1 MKYLSVFSGIE
12 AASVAWE
19 PLGWT
24 PVGFSEIE
32 PFASAVLA
40 ARFPETI
47 NYGDITQHESWSG
60 IVRGS
65 VDLLVGGSP
74 CQAFSVAGLRKGLE
88 DPRGQ
93 LSLVYLQL
101 AARIRPRWIVWE
113 NVPGVL
119 SADGGRAFGAFL
131 GALVELGY
139 GFAWRVLDA
148 KHFGVPQRRRRVFL
162 VARDSGDWKSCAEV
176 LLEPA
181 GLPWNHPTSGSPW
194 KNFASNAAHGVGAG
208 GKWWDGSD
216 QSASMTTRCHDQF
229 MPDKGNFAAIVQP
242 TIGALDTHCGGTG
255 RKHQS
260 CCQGHFIPAV
270 RSFTGTSHAQYAEG
284 VGTLRASGG
293 DLGGGSETIVS
304 IQGNLIGRET
314 GGPQGVGVSVNEP
327 MYTLTKA
334 DVHAVAIR
342 TANTNANGHGV
353 AENVTHTLDGA
364 QGQAIAHAFYSTG
377 GTHGLETHS
386 EISPPLK
393 VGTTLGIPSGVAVA
407 HTINTHAVC
416 IALDEELN
424 PTVNIA
430 GTVTRGGDGGRHAA
444 VCISVDD
451 QCNARPNQNNPLR
464 AHGSSEA
471 FVCVSPTLT
480 ASNDPSRSPQSSEVT
495 AQIASVVQATNGM
508 IVRRL
513 TPVECERLQ
522 GFPDNWT
529 LVPYRGKPASD
540 GPRYKALGNS
550 MAVPCMA
557 WIGARIAMV
566 EANRGSA

>member
-19 PLGWT
+19 PLGWN
-24 PVGFSEIE
+24 PVGFSEID

-40 ARFPETI
+40 ARFPVT
-47 NYGDITQHESWSG
+47 NYGDITKHESWDG

-74 CQAFSVAGLRKGLE
+74 CQAFSVAGLRRGLE

-148 KHFGVPQRRRRVFL
+148 QHFGVPQRRRRVFL
-162 VARDSGDWKSCAEV
+162 VARDSGDWRSCAEV
-176 LLEPA
+176 LLEPK
-181 GLPWNHPTSGSPW
+181 GLPWNHPTRTSAWKKFAADAAQGSR
-194 KNFASNAAHGVGAG
+194 AG

-216 QSASMTTRCHDQF
+216 TAACMTLKGCDQR

-242 TIGALDTHCGGTG
+242 IIGTLNTHCGGD
-255 RKHQS
+255 KLQFQS
-260 CCQGHFIPAV
+260 AFHGHFLPMV
-270 RSFTGTSHAQYAEG
+270 QSFTGTSHAQYAEG

-304 IQGNLIGRET
+304 IQGNLIGRDK
-314 GGPQGVGVSVNEP
+314 GGPHGVGAQENAP
-327 MYTLTKA
+327 MYTLTKG
-334 DVHAVAIR
+334 DVHAV
-342 TANTNANGHGV
+342 
-353 AENVTHTLDGA
+353 
-364 QGQAIAHAFYSTG
+364 AHAFYSTG
-377 GTHGLETHS
+377 GTHGLNEKP
-386 EISPPLK
+386 EVCPPLK
-393 VGTTLGIPSGVAVA
+393 VGSSIGIPSSPAVAIGLDEEMNGSFERMGCLKARIEGGGFEGSVA
-407 HTINTHAVC
+407 HTIGIPSSPAVAFRKSRRAQTADDHETWLSDELSNT
-416 IALDEELN
+416 LN
-424 PTVNIA
+424 RFDT
-430 GTVTRGGDGGRHAA
+430 GDTRTTH
-444 VCISVDD
+444 I
-451 QCNARPNQNNPLR
+451 
-464 AHGSSEA
+464 
-471 FVCVSPTLT
+471 VSTPM
-480 ASNDPSRSPQSSEVT
+480 V
-495 AQIASVVQATNGM
+495 
-508 IVRRL
+508 VRRL

-529 LVPYRGKPASD
+529 LVPYRGKPSAD

-557 WIGARIAMV
+557 WIGSRIDMV
-566 EANRGSA
+566 EKQHAQR